1 MSNFTKLRYTWLC
14 KSLKECG
21 SCEAFIFVSNV
32 IFVLHLWRV
41 KAVKAF
47 LVFCINNK
55 WKICWNCEAFSIC
68 LFVFHNIW
76 KICWSREAFSICI
89 FVFFITF
96 ERYNEPVK
104 PFLFVYLFFKTFQNY
119 AEAVKPFLFVYLFF
133 FFITFERYDE
143 PVKPFLFVYL
153 FFKTFQSYA
162 EAGFS
167 SFSFPPPGNLP
178 LTLDPGLPLQNCR
191 SQKYSQNK
199 YDVEG
204 RYLTNKRNILPPR
217 KRTHPHCTRPMK
229 IFCLLFPQFE

>member
-1 MSNFTKLRYTWLC
+1 MVKALWGLPQNKDTVSNFTKFRYTWLC

-32 IFVLHLWRV
+32 IFLLHLWRV
-41 KAVKAF
+41 KAVRAF

-76 KICWSREAFSICI
+76 KICWSCEAFSICI
-89 FVFFITF
+89 FV
-96 ERYNEPVK
+96 
-104 PFLFVYLFFKTFQNY
+104 
-119 AEAVKPFLFVYLFF
+119 

-199 YDVEG
+199 
-204 RYLTNKRNILPPR
+204 
-217 KRTHPHCTRPMK
+217 
-229 IFCLLFPQFE
+229 